1 MGEELW
7 KKWWKEMREGMRE
20 GMREEMDGY
29 AALTIPTHPYV
40 SCRRPVGAN
49 SDAYSHDRVFG

>member
-7 KKWWKEMREGMRE
+7 KKWWKE
-20 GMREEMDGY
+20 MREEMDGY

-40 SCRRPVGAN
+40 SCRRWNFFFTAKPMSIRDTEVWYA
-49 SDAYSHDRVFG
+49 AC